1 MGMDFFNYKDGEL
14 YAEDVRLA
22 DIAAQVG
29 TPFYCYSAGTLAH
42 HVQVFDEGIGT
53 DIRKKICFAVK
64 SNSNLAVIHTL
75 SQAGAGAD
83 VVSGGEIRVA
93 LAAGV
98 KPENIVFSGV
108 GKTKDE
114 MRFALQ
120 QNIFQ
125 FNVESLPELEALSEV
140 AQEMDKIAAIAVR
153 VNPDVDAKTHA
164 KISTGKSENK
174 FGIPISGAVAFYAK
188 AAALPNINVQAVSVH
203 IGSQLTDL
211 EPFAQAFARVW
222 ELVQQ
227 LRAAGHDIRVI
238 DCGGGL
244 GIPYDESAPPVPA
257 AYGEI
262 VREQFKDFD
271 GTLVFEPGRLICGN
285 AGLLVSSV
293 IYVKEGEGKTFLIAD
308 AAMNDLMR
316 PSLYEAYHAIVPLKK
331 NPDRSLCMYDV
342 VGPVCETGDTFAKG
356 RKLREIRAG
365 EMFAFRSSGAYGSS
379 MSSTYNSRPLI
390 PEVLVKG
397 DQWQVVRP
405 RQSYEE
411 MLGGQVLP
419 QWK

>member
-1 MGMDFFNYKDGEL
+1 MDFFNYKDNEL
-14 YAEDVRLA
+14 FAEDVRLA

-29 TPFYCYSAGTLAH
+29 TPFYCYSASTLAH
-42 HVQVFDEGIGT
+42 HVRVFAEGIGA
-53 DIRKKICFAVK
+53 DVRKKICFAVK
-64 SNSNLAVIHTL
+64 SNSNIAVINTL
-75 SQAGAGAD
+75 AQAGAGAD

-98 KPENIVFSGV
+98 APKDIVFSGV

-140 AQEMDKIAAIAVR
+140 AVEMNKTAAIAVR

-174 FGIPISGAVAFYAK
+174 FGIPISGAMEFYAK
-188 AAALPNINVQAVSVH
+188 AAALPNIKVQAVSVH

-222 ELVQQ
+222 ELVVQ
-227 LRAAGHDIRVI
+227 LRSAGHDISVI

-262 VREQFKDFD
+262 VRESFKDFD

-285 AGLLVSSV
+285 AGILVSSV
-293 IYVKEGEGKTFLIAD
+293 IYIKEGEGKTFLIAD
-308 AAMNDLMR
+308 AAMNDLVR
-316 PSLYEAYHAIVPLKK
+316 PSMYEAYHAIVPLKK
-331 NPDRSLCMYDV
+331 DSERPLQMYDV
-342 VGPVCETGDTFAKG
+342 VGPVCETGDTFAKN
-356 RKLREIRAG
+356 RKMREMQAG
-365 EMFAFRSSGAYGSS
+365 ELFAFRSAGAYGAA

-397 DQWQVVRP
+397 NQWQVVRA
-405 RQSYEE
+405 RQTYDELLS
-411 MLGGQVLP
+411 GQVLP